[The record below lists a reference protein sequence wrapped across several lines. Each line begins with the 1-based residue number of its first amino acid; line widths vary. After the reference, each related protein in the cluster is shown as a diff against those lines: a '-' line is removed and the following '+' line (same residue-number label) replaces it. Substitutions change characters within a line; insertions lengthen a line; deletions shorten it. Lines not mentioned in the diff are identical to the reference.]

1 LPWRSSNGTAIR
13 LVMPTYKN
21 VVRMVPTVRC
31 PSGLLA
37 HRVTSHPAVT
47 VNGTKKKSS
56 ARTAP
61 PSQSGNRTNPCRSTV
76 VANFQTPQRPV
87 STPTPA
93 NPIRIFM
100 R

>member
-1 LPWRSSNGTAIR
+1 LPWRSSNGAAIR
-13 LVMPTYKN
+13 LVMPTYNK

-37 HRVTSHPAVT
+37 HRVTSQPAVT

-61 PSQSGNRTNPCRSTV
+61 PSHRGNRTKPWTSTV
-76 VANFQTPQRPV
+76 VASFQTPQRPI
-87 STPTPA
+87 STPTLA